1 MTIRDLLAAESINL
15 NGTPAGK
22 TEALNQCI
30 DLMAKSGKI
39 ADVEKYRKG
48 VFAREEEGTTGIGMG
63 IAIPHCKS
71 DAVTKAGLAAMV
83 VKDGV
88 DFESLDGTPAKI
100 IFLIAAPNTE
110 DNVHLQVLSKL
121 SVMLMD
127 EQFTNSLIN
136 AGSVDEFLN
145 IIDSAEKAKDEKE
158 AAKEAKAK
166 EPVEVKKDDVFIVAV
181 TACPTGIAHTY
192 MAAEAIEKKAKEL
205 GYQVKVETRGSGG
218 AKNVLTDD
226 EIAKAAGVIVAC
238 DTNVPTDRFD
248 GKKVIECQV
257 SDGINKAEELI
268 KRIAAGDA
276 PVFKASGKKEASHS
290 SVGGKESIGHQIY
303 KHLMNGVSHMLPFVV
318 GGGILIAIAFLIDG
332 FSVDLNSLPADQRA
346 NFGTITQAAA
356 MFKGIGGTAFG
367 FMLPIHAGFI
377 AMSIADRPGLAVVF
391 VGGSIAANGTSGF
404 LGALVAGFVA
414 GYIVLL
420 LKKVFSKL
428 PESLDGM
435 KPVLLYPLLG
445 IFLVG
450 VIMQFVVEPPIG
462 ALNTAINNGLNGL
475 NGASAVVLGV
485 LLGGM
490 MSVDMGGP
498 VNKAAYV
505 FGTASIAA
513 GNYNIMAAVMIG
525 GMVPPIAIALATIF
539 FKNKFTAEERKAG
552 PTNFIMGL
560 SFITEGA
567 IPFAA
572 SDPLHVLPACVVG
585 SAVAGGL
592 SMAFGCTLMAPHG
605 GIFVVPTI
613 GNPLMYLVALV
624 IGSFIACGL
633 LGLLKKKVSE

>member
-166 EPVEVKKDDVFIVAV
+166 ESVEVKKDDVFIVAV

-268 KRIAAGDA
+268 KRIASGDA

-290 SVGGKESIGHQIY
+290 SVGGKESVGHQIY

-356 MFKGIGGTAFG
+356 LFKGIGGTAFG
-367 FMLPIHAGFI
+367 FMLPILAGFI
-377 AMSIADRPGLAVVF
+377 AMSIADRPGLAVGF

-485 LLGGM
+485 LLAGM

-605 GIFVVPTI
+605 GVFVVPTI